1 MLRAGKGDRVAC
13 ELLVERHLGRVVTFA
28 RRSLGSGSDAED
40 VAQEVFMRVW
50 AAAPRWRAGPA
61 RFTTWLYRVAMN
73 VCLDRAKK
81 HEATPADLGELP
93 DERPDPS
100 AEVHAADVA
109 RHVSAALATLPDSQR
124 TAVTLCLYQ
133 GLRHAEAA
141 EVMDLSV
148 EAVESLLARA
158 RRTMR
163 ERLAP
168 VAAGLLKGS

>member
-1 MLRAGKGDRVAC
+1 
-13 ELLVERHLGRVVTFA
+13 
-28 RRSLGSGSDAED
+28 
-40 VAQEVFMRVW
+40 
-50 AAAPRWRAGPA
+50 
-61 RFTTWLYRVAMN
+61 YRVAMN

-81 HEATPADLGELP
+81 HDSTPADLGELP

-141 EVMDLSV
+141 AAMDLSV
-148 EAVESLLARA
+148 QAVGSLLARPRRPVPQPLLPLAA
-158 RRTMR
+158 RPPP
-163 ERLAP
+163 AP
-168 VAAGLLKGS
+168 T